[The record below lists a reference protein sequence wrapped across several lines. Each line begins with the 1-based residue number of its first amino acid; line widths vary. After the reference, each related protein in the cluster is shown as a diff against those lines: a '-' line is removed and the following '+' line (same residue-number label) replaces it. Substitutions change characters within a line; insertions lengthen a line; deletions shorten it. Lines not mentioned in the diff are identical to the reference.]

1 MKKLLIFLFIS
12 FSLYPAAFSQG
23 EIDEQQKV
31 FFRDEKSLAVSLH
44 TDGFGFGYREGKRI
58 DYLNKRL
65 YEFDFL
71 TIKHP
76 KEHKQTSY
84 YSSSTYVF
92 GKMNSSIYLRG
103 GIGGQHEIFKKADLG
118 GIAVRYFYIGGAALS
133 LYKPI
138 YYKIANVYFVPGFE
152 NYYIKITEEKFE
164 GSIHSPEDIFS
175 KAPFSKGLDELKLLP
190 GIYAKTG
197 LNFEY
202 SIEDKS
208 IQAVEIGAQI
218 NGFPKKIP
226 IMAGDNNKAIYF
238 SLFVSYR
245 VGIIVDPLSRKKTNF
260 FRIFSGNRV
269 DVEEY

>member
-1 MKKLLIFLFIS
+1 MKKLLINLLLFS
-12 FSLYPAAFSQG
+12 FASVLYGQG
-23 EIDEQQKV
+23 EISEQQKV
-31 FFRDEKSLAVSLH
+31 FFRDEKSFAVSLR
-44 TDGFGFGYREGKRI
+44 TDGFDLGYREGKRI

-65 YEFDFL
+65 YEFDFG

-76 KEHKQTSY
+76 KEHKQASY
-84 YSSSTYVF
+84 YDNSTFIF
-92 GKMNSSIYLRG
+92 GKINSSIYLRG

-118 GIAVRYFYIGGAALS
+118 GIAVRYFYVGGVALS
-133 LYKPI
+133 IYKPI
-138 YYKIANVYFVPGFE
+138 YYKIANVYVVPGFD

-164 GSIHSPEDIFS
+164 GSIHSPEDIYS
-175 KAPFSKGLDELKLLP
+175 KAAFSKGLNELKLLP

-197 LNFEY
+197 FNFEY

-226 IMAGDNNKAIYF
+226 IMTGDNNKAIYF

-245 VGIIVDPLSRKKTNF
+245 IGIIVDPLSRKKTNI
-260 FRIFSGNRV
+260 FRIFSGKQE
-269 DVEEY
+269 DVEQY